1 MKNNY
6 SFRLLWLGQSL
17 ANLADSLYILS
28 LVSLVYTLTHSAIL
42 SSLVP
47 VVRLSAMI
55 IGGLLAPL
63 LIEKFQSSRLLSFSL
78 LGQTLLLIG
87 LTLVSIANNKISIWI
102 WIFIALI
109 SLFDGWT
116 LPTRNALVPQLV
128 SREELIRANSLLA
141 TSDQVILLTGWSL
154 GGLLVNHFGSVPILW
169 LTVSCFA
176 ISTVSLLFIRHTHSK
191 DIVKEQRAPMR
202 KTIVEGWNYLFTQKD
217 LKRIT
222 GMSILDYAASSVW
235 AGAIILVFVDQV
247 LHQDQAWWGWIN
259 ASYFASSILGGL
271 LVIKYAD
278 FFKGR
283 LVYTLFI
290 GGIVMGTLTLLFATT
305 SVPYIS
311 LVLSLLMGLPQQIK
325 QIAERT
331 FLQTRLSIN
340 MLPKVLAAH
349 QTMASAT
356 FSLSVL
362 LMGWITDNYSVK
374 IAYIVSSLFC
384 ALSAYIALGLKRQH
398 KIASN
403 SLASD
408 ETIYSRDL

>member
-1 MKNNY
+1 MNNNY

-17 ANLADSLYILS
+17 ANLADSVYILS
-28 LVSLVYTLTHSAIL
+28 LVSLVYTLTHSATL
-42 SSLVP
+42 SSLIP

-63 LIEKFQSSRLLSFSL
+63 LIEKFRLSSLLSFSL
-78 LGQTLLLIG
+78 LVQTLLLVG
-87 LTLVSIANNKISIWI
+87 LTLVGIVDNKIGIWI
-102 WIFIALI
+102 WVFIALI

-128 SREELIRANSLLA
+128 GKEELIRANSLLA
-141 TSDQVILLTGWSL
+141 TSDQVILLAGWSL
-154 GGLLVNHFGSVPILW
+154 GGLLVNQFGSIPILW

-176 ISTVSLLFIRHTHSK
+176 ISTISLLFIREIHSK
-191 DIVKEQRAPMR
+191 DIVEEQRTPVR
-202 KTIVEGWNYLFTQKD
+202 QTIVEGWNYLFTQKD

-222 GMSILDYAASSVW
+222 GMSIFDYAASSVW

-271 LVIKYAD
+271 FVIKYAD
-278 FFKGR
+278 FFRDR

-290 GGIVMGTLTLLFATT
+290 GGIVTGILTLLFATIN
-305 SVPYIS
+305 VPYIS

-331 FLQTRLSIN
+331 FLQTRLSLN

-349 QTMASAT
+349 QTMSSAT

-362 LMGWITDNYSVK
+362 FMGWITDNYSVK
-374 IAYIVSSLFC
+374 IAYIVSGLLC
-384 ALSAYIALGLKRQH
+384 ALSAYIALGLKRLY
-398 KIASN
+398 KTASN
-403 SLASD
+403 SLATD
-408 ETIYSRDL
+408 ETVCNREL